1 MSRYIIKAMNLEM
14 SKRLIIWDEELGFLS
29 LLLKYEKNT

>member
-14 SKRLIIWDEELGFLS
+14 PKHFIIWDEELGFLS